1 MAAPQIT
8 SQDATRH
15 VAFGVVERTKG
26 AKGVLFAEMTV
37 AVHVKKWFCWVNL
50 LGVIVIP
57 VVPHKAVAEVSKIG
71 NL

>member
-1 MAAPQIT
+1 M

-37 AVHVKKWFCWVNL
+37 AVRVKKGFCWVNL
-50 LGVIVIP
+50 LGVILIM
-57 VVPHKAVAEVSKIG
+57 
-71 NL
+71 

>member
-37 AVHVKKWFCWVNL
+37 AVRVKKWFCWVNL
-50 LGVIVIP
+50 LGVIVILYMLYYY
-57 VVPHKAVAEVSKIG
+57 I
-71 NL
+71 LL